1 MDFYYSFPTHAN
13 LYYKLMKKLGYDSF
27 AILGHSMG
35 GEISLNLTYLY
46 PEAVT
51 HLILTD
57 ATGGPHT
64 FVNKQGSP
72 KPKLSTDLSAVSS
85 IADYDESKVKFKRND
100 EEHYNKM
107 KLWPRRLKINATEIK
122 QPTLIIW
129 GRNDSSVSWKEGET
143 YHQFL
148 KNSTFHIIEKGY
160 HAPFRQEPQ
169 EFVGYVKDFFEKN
182 PISAEK

>member
-1 MDFYYSFPTHAN
+1 M
-13 LYYKLMKKLGYDSF
+13 
-27 AILGHSMG
+27 IHSQYWG
-35 GEISLNLTYLY
+35 IPWGEISLNLTYLY
-46 PEAVT
+46 PETVS

-72 KPKLSTDLSAVSS
+72 KPQLSTDLNAVSS
-85 IADYDESKVKFKRND
+85 ITDYDESKVKFKRND

-107 KLWPRRLKINATEIK
+107 KLWPRRLKINANEIK

-148 KNSTFHIIEKGY
+148 KIALYILLKRLSCT
-160 HAPFRQEPQ
+160 
-169 EFVGYVKDFFEKN
+169 
-182 PISAEK
+182 ISPRTTRICRVCKRFL

>member
-1 MDFYYSFPTHAN
+1 M
-13 LYYKLMKKLGYDSF
+13 
-27 AILGHSMG
+27 IHSQYWG
-35 GEISLNLTYLY
+35 IPWGEISLNLTYLY

-64 FVNKQGSP
+64 LVNKQGSP
-72 KPKLSTDLSAVSS
+72 KPQLSTDLNNVSAV
-85 IADYDESKVKFKRND
+85 ADYDESKVKFKRND

-107 KLWPRRLKINATEIK
+107 KLWPRRLQINANEMK

-169 EFVGYVKDFFEKN
+169 EFVGYVKDFFEKPYN
-182 PISAEK
+182 N

>member
-1 MDFYYSFPTHAN
+1 
-13 LYYKLMKKLGYDSF
+13 
-27 AILGHSMG
+27 MG

-64 FVNKQGSP
+64 LVNKQGSP
-72 KPKLSTDLSAVSS
+72 RPQLSTDLNTVSA

-100 EEHYNKM
+100 EEHNKM
-107 KLWPRRLKINATEIK
+107 KLWPRRLQINADEIK

-129 GRNDSSVSWKEGET
+129 GRNDSSVFGKRE
-143 YHQFL
+143 
-148 KNSTFHIIEKGY
+148 KRIIN
-160 HAPFRQEPQ
+160 F
-169 EFVGYVKDFFEKN
+169 
-182 PISAEK
+182 